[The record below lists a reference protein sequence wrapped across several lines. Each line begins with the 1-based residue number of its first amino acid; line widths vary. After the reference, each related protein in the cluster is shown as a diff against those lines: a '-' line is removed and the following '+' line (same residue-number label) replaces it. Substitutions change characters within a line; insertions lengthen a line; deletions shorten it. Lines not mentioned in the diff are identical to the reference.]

1 MAEADAIYAVVI
13 GVGAIIGIM
22 APVIKLN
29 TSITRLT
36 ALLERVSADNEKQ
49 DKLIETHGKQIDNIV
64 KRQHINEK
72 LLDRH
77 ELRITRIEEKEE
89 EKA

>member
-13 GVGAIIGIM
+13 GVGALIGVM

-36 ALLERVSADNEKQ
+36 ALLERVSADNERQ
-49 DKLIETHGKQIDNIV
+49 DKRIETHGKQIDNII
-64 KRQHINEK
+64 KQQQTNEK

-77 ELRITRIEEKEE
+77 ELRISRLEEKEE
-89 EKA
+89 ER